1 MSPHLINQH
10 HSDNNYIYIHI
21 YMTIMIEPKHK
32 QIIHHDYYKDTS
44 SNSTRHKKYNININN
59 ILGSMLVLCCLDI
72 HQFLLS

>member
-1 MSPHLINQH
+1 
-10 HSDNNYIYIHI
+10 
-21 YMTIMIEPKHK
+21 MTIMIEPKHK